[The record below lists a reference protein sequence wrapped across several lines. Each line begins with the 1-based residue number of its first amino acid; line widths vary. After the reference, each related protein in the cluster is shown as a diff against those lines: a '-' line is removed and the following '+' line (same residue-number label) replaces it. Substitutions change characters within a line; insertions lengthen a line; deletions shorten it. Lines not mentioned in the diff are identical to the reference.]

1 MLSAMTATA
10 AVAPPASRSGPGP
23 SPAIPLTTGLIGLFV
38 VVRICQVAAWPVA
51 VLTGGTAGL
60 RSVPA
65 AVTVYAVQTLA
76 VVGVLVWVHGRGAVG
91 RGVAGLDAT
100 VALVALVAGGLLTRP
115 GHGTGF
121 SHPALPAAIGAGL
134 TVALAL
140 SRRQALAWYAAL
152 AVGYLLGVHATVS
165 LGPAALSGAA
175 GNLLA
180 LVGVPAAAGLVVGAL
195 RQAALR
201 ADRATVR
208 AVKAEAALAEAGQR
222 IAAHAAYASEVAQ
235 QHRMLHD
242 TVLSTLDAVAR
253 GAVDTGDPVVRRR
266 LAADADHLRGLI
278 ASAGSAVGM
287 RLVGELTTVIR
298 ELAPTGL
305 RVHLRVTD
313 VPPDVPPAVVRAL
326 TGAVREALNNVI
338 RHSGT
343 STALVTVAG
352 PAAGTDDP
360 DPARLRV
367 TVADRGRGFDPDRIR
382 PGLGLSRSVR
392 ARIGEAGGEVLVD
405 SGAGQGTTV
414 EMSWPPGAWT
424 SAAG

>member
-1 MLSAMTATA
+1 MTATA

-65 AVTVYAVQTLA
+65 AVTVYAVQTRGGRRA
-76 VVGVLVWVHGRGAVG
+76 GVGPRTGRGG
-91 RGVAGLDAT
+91 PGVAGLDAT

-140 SRRQALAWYAAL
+140 SRRQASPGTPRWRS
-152 AVGYLLGVHATVS
+152 ATCSGCTPRSPWVRRRCP
-165 LGPAALSGAA
+165 GRRGTCWHWWCAGGRRPGGRCPAAGRTARRP
-175 GNLLA
+175 GDRTGGEGGGG
-180 LVGVPAAAGLVVGAL
+180 VGRG
-195 RQAALR
+195 
-201 ADRATVR
+201 
-208 AVKAEAALAEAGQR
+208 GQR